1 LVQQLENNI
10 LVPRIIGDSL
20 DLNPIIVMFAVL
32 MFGSIAGI
40 MGMILAAPVTASIK
54 LVGGYAWRKLF
65 DLTPFPNPEK
75 ELEPSA
81 PEVIIKRGR
90 EMISDLKK
98 PEADKPKN

>member
-1 LVQQLENNI
+1 
-10 LVPRIIGDSL
+10 
-20 DLNPIIVMFAVL
+20 
-32 MFGSIAGI
+32 
-40 MGMILAAPVTASIK
+40 
-54 LVGGYAWRKLF
+54 VGGYAWRKLF